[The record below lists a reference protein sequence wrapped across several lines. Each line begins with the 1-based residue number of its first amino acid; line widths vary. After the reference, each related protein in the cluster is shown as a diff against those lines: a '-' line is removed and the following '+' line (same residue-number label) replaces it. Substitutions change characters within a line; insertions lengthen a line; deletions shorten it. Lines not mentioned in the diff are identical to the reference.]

1 MNRRMIDGMS
11 LAMSDVYASCVDRIL
26 VNMARHF
33 AFIKEGAP
41 IPGSW
46 EYQVRKL
53 AEMDQVT
60 RESEAII
67 LDMLGDA
74 DYALQG
80 MLEET
85 IRDSLKDVDKSLRKA
100 AERGLTM
107 GGGFLPPQIAPRQ
120 MQAFRAYYNQS
131 ADKLNLV
138 NTVMLESTQ
147 EAYRATVAD
156 IATKIDTTQKILNAA
171 SGEVITGTESFNKVL
186 HDSVRQMVNN
196 GLTGFIDHGGHHWS
210 PEAYVAMDTRTT
222 MTNTAREAV
231 WEEADQFGVDL
242 YQVSHH
248 DGARPLCYPWQGKV
262 ISRNGWTGTV
272 EDDEGNSVTVHS
284 ESEIESFRYG
294 GGLFGVNCG
303 HYPIPFIPGFS
314 RIRPP
319 EQNAEENAKEYAES
333 QQQRKLE
340 RDLRNERRELAVMKA
355 QGATAEEIN
364 AQKLRVRNASTNLDE
379 FCDKTGRARQR
390 AREYTPVNAKFPD
403 EYKQTYYE
411 RGEKR
416 RSPANSSASKK
427 QPLSELQTKA
437 ESAMIQKDEE
447 PRPMSLSNEDA
458 RKWYLKK
465 DAEIPKMI
473 DRTKPVE
480 DQARQAF
487 ELRNQFRTKARDL
500 MADQETRKELDQKH
514 PNKTFEELL
523 DDKMKR
529 KGLTREQAIEDILKT
544 ATKTNA
550 EVNNQLGLGGKQ

>member
-11 LAMSDVYASCVDRIL
+11 LAMSDVYASCVDRII

-85 IRDSLKDVDKSLRKA
+85 IRESLKDVDKSLRKA

-379 FCDKTGRARQR
+379 FCDQTGRARQR
-390 AREYTPVNAKFPD
+390 AREYTPVNAKFQD

-416 RSPANSSASKK
+416 RSPVNSSASKK

-465 DAEIPKMI
+465 DAEIPKN
-473 DRTKPVE
+473 D
-480 DQARQAF
+480 
-487 ELRNQFRTKARDL
+487 
-500 MADQETRKELDQKH
+500 
-514 PNKTFEELL
+514 
-523 DDKMKR
+523 
-529 KGLTREQAIEDILKT
+529 
-544 ATKTNA
+544 
-550 EVNNQLGLGGKQ
+550 